1 MLRRAHHDGS
11 SQFLPDWATASRKTH
26 GIPAGAGPTGRY
38 LGSPWDLGPH
48 ICCSCKGSSW
58 HGLEFTIFS
67 PPWAAS
73 IHPQKSV
80 QLGQVMSAITLMLH
94 SFLMRFNP
102 SASDVCLNSQGI
114 RTGIR
119 CIVRQDFGSVHVQSH
134 PRQLYALTSPNHGIS
149 MGCGTAVLQLHGLG
163 DLKL

>member
-1 MLRRAHHDGS
+1 
-11 SQFLPDWATASRKTH
+11 
-26 GIPAGAGPTGRY
+26 
-38 LGSPWDLGPH
+38 
-48 ICCSCKGSSW
+48 
-58 HGLEFTIFS
+58 
-67 PPWAAS
+67 
-73 IHPQKSV
+73 
-80 QLGQVMSAITLMLH
+80 MSAITLLLH

-102 SASDVCLNSQGI
+102 SDVCLNSQGI

-119 CIVRQDFGSVHVQSH
+119 YIVRQDFGSVHVQSH

>member
-1 MLRRAHHDGS
+1 MMDPSFCRIGQQPPEKLWRNPGRCWPQRALGV
-11 SQFLPDWATASRKTH
+11 LGTWALTFVARAKA
-26 GIPAGAGPTGRY
+26 PAGMVWSSPSFLHPGQPAYIPT
-38 LGSPWDLGPH
+38 
-48 ICCSCKGSSW
+48 
-58 HGLEFTIFS
+58 
-67 PPWAAS
+67 
-73 IHPQKSV
+73 KSV

-102 SASDVCLNSQGI
+102 SDVCLNSQGI

-119 CIVRQDFGSVHVQSH
+119 CIMRQDFVSVHVQSH
-134 PRQLYALTSPNHGIS
+134 TRQLYALTSPNHGIS